1 MYKKST
7 REEAEEYLRTLMNK
21 YFSENDIK
29 YIV

>member
-21 YFSENDIK
+21 YFSKNDIK

>member
-1 MYKKST
+1 MYKKGV

-21 YFSENDIK
+21 HFENNDIK